1 MTVNEKLQEVMDWK
15 GLNQQELAKRTGI
28 NASTISS
35 YVTNRAAVSV
45 EVACQLAAALGVSSW
60 TLLNGEPLPATHDDL
75 TGEETALV
83 TDLRGLT
90 LEQKEVVLNVVA
102 TMKKQNKR

>member
-15 GLNQQELAKRTGI
+15 GVKQEQLHELTGI
-28 NASTISS
+28 ARSTIGGYTSGR
-35 YVTNRAAVSV
+35 RAISV
-45 EVACQLAAALGVSSW
+45 EVAYQLAAALGVSSW
-60 TLLNGEPLPATHDDL
+60 TLLNGEPLPATPDDL